1 MHGHLG
7 AVAGRLIILRLER
20 RLDKGALRRQ
30 NHSKPLQHPQRTDK
44 NEPPESGSFFLFY
57 SCRLPEA
64 VGVAFARTLQLN
76 PNLRGETP
84 MKIVLALKKMR
95 AQSGQTSGRALMG
108 SVPRLPSRSFF
119 LLNSASRNK
128 EFDPHRGGIQFT
140 G

>member
-44 NEPPESGSFFLFY
+44 KEPPESGSFLFVPP
-57 SCRLPEA
+57 PEA
-64 VGVAFARTLQLN
+64 VGIAFARTLRLN

-84 MKIVLALKKMR
+84 MKIVLTLKRMR
-95 AQSGQTSGRALMG
+95 SAIRPDIRESIDGFGTAFAITLFF
-108 SVPRLPSRSFF
+108 PSQQAAIRS
-119 LLNSASRNK
+119 STRTA
-128 EFDPHRGGIQFT
+128 GGIQFT